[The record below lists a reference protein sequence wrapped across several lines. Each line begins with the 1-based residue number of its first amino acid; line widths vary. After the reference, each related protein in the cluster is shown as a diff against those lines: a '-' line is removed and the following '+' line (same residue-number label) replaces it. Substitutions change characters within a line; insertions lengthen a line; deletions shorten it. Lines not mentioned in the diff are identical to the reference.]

1 MEPIAVEDARQWLG
15 IRQDDRQEDESLAL
29 LMDAVRDAIQQY
41 IPYDLA

>member
-15 IRQDDRQEDESLAL
+15 IRQDDCQEDESIAL
-29 LMDAVRDAIQQY
+29 LIEAVRSAVQPY